1 MKEKITPESIGI
13 HNQKHAIDLGN
24 LFFLEAL

>member
-1 MKEKITPESIGI
+1 MKENINPEAIGI
-13 HNQKHAIDLGN
+13 RNQKHATDLGN